1 MNEFHG
7 FEDFGEFSPFLLL
20 HAFLDIPQ
28 FPNLLQ

>member
-1 MNEFHG
+1 MNFHG